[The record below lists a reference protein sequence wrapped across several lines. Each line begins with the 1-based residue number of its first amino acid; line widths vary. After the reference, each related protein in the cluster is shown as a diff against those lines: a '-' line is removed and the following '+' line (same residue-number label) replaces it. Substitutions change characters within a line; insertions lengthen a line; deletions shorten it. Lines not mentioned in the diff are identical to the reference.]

1 MGALDLPS
9 QAVCIETRHAKRLC
23 LRHDDIELPSCID
36 STRLQLQ
43 LSQPVQSPAVW
54 HEDDN
59 DGHFNHRP
67 GENLTPRYKILR
79 QMGEGTF
86 GRVLECWDRDAQELV
101 AIKVVR
107 SAEKFR
113 EAARIEVNILRTLA
127 ENDIRGTGGCV
138 QIKDWFDYRNHIC
151 IVCEKLGPSL
161 FDLLQ
166 TNNYHPMSIDLV
178 QEFGRQIL
186 NSVAFMH
193 SLRLI
198 HTDLKPENVLLAATE
213 YQNTLNYEAPISN
226 KIKLIDFGSAAYAGG
241 DCFSVVSTRHYRA
254 PEVILGQFM
263 IYQGVFHS
271 SNHCTHAEALDTH
284 SKYELFL
291 SIMWIF
297 FLLSIFSGFGWS
309 FPCDIWSVGCI
320 LVELC
325 SGEALFQTHEN
336 IEHLAMME
344 RVLGPIPV
352 HVIKRS
358 MV

>member
-254 PEVILGQFM
+254 PEVILG
-263 IYQGVFHS
+263 
-271 SNHCTHAEALDTH
+271 
-284 SKYELFL
+284 
-291 SIMWIF
+291 
-297 FLLSIFSGFGWS
+297 FGWS